1 MVVRFCPGSSQPL
14 HATYL
19 CYQIGVRFLLWHW
32 LRTKAEFKHQAAIES
47 QSRYTC
53 SGQARSAQGKGE
65 RGKGKGKPPR

>member
-32 LRTKAEFKHQAAIES
+32 LRTKAEFKHQAAIEE

-53 SGQARSAQGKGE
+53 PGH
-65 RGKGKGKPPR
+65 